1 MPGAVRL
8 IGVDC
13 ATDPA
18 KVGLA
23 LGRWE
28 GGQVTLLAAGPG
40 GTAAG
45 LKATLVG
52 WMTPGPEPVLVA
64 VDAPLGWPAALGE
77 GLLPHTAGQ
86 PLRGR
91 AHDLFRRE
99 TDRFLQRTLRKTP
112 LDVGADRIA
121 HTAHAALGLFEEVS
135 QALGHPLPLAW
146 DPRELAPR
154 SALEVY
160 PAATLAVHGFPDR
173 GYKAPDQR
181 SVREAILAGLRAN
194 LDIPGEGS
202 PLLAQADVLDAVV
215 CLLAA
220 ADFLEGACLAPEHPD
235 LARKEGWIWVRD
247 PKHP

>member
-1 MPGAVRL
+1 MPERVRL
-8 IGVDC
+8 IGLDC

-28 GGQVTLLAAGPG
+28 AGRITVLAAGPG
-40 GTAAG
+40 GTAEG
-45 LKATLVG
+45 MKATLLG
-52 WMTPGPEPVLVA
+52 WLQGAPEPILVA
-64 VDAPLGWPAALGE
+64 VDAPLGWPAPLGE
-77 GLLPHTAGQ
+77 GLVHHAAGQ

-121 HTAHAALGLFEEVS
+121 RTAHAALGLL
-135 QALGHPLPLAW
+135 ADLGANLGQSLPLAW
-146 DPRELAPR
+146 DPRDLAPR

-160 PAATLAVHGFPDR
+160 PAATLAVHGLPDR
-173 GYKAPDQR
+173 GYKSSDQR
-181 SVREAILAGLRAN
+181 PLRKAILAGLRTRMD
-194 LDIPGEGS
+194 LDLDVA

-215 CLLAA
+215 CLRAA
-220 ADFLEGACLAPEHPD
+220 ADFLEGACWPPEHLD
-235 LARKEGWIWVRD
+235 LARREGWIWVRD
-247 PKHP
+247 PKRA

>member
-1 MPGAVRL
+1 MPGGVRL
-8 IGVDC
+8 IGIDC

-23 LGRWE
+23 LGHWE
-28 GGQVTLLAAGPG
+28 AGRISLVAAGPG
-40 GTAAG
+40 GTANRMQT
-45 LKATLVG
+45 TLVS
-52 WMTPGPEPVLVA
+52 WLAEALEPVLVA
-64 VDAPLGWPAALGE
+64 VDAPLGWPAALGD
-77 GLLPHTAGQ
+77 GLAQHVAGL

-121 HTAHAALGLFEEVS
+121 RTAHAALGLLGELG
-135 QALGHPLPLAW
+135 QALGHPVPLAW
-146 DPRELAPR
+146 DPGTLAPR

-160 PAATLAVHGFPDR
+160 PAATLAVHGLPDR

-181 SVREAILAGLRAN
+181 PAREAILAGLRTRMDLSIDAA
-194 LDIPGEGS
+194 

-215 CLLAA
+215 CLRAA
-220 ADFLEGACLAPEHPD
+220 ADFLEGVCCPPED
-235 LARKEGWIWVRD
+235 LELARKEGWIWVRRREAS
-247 PKHP
+247 